1 MDKQEIL
8 SELNHYFMTKMCHAA
23 AECLELQCSQQYW
36 CEIEEGY
43 RATVIHRIR
52 PKERA
57 NLPTE
62 NLQAKFFLAKFVIIV
77 FVPAR

>member
-8 SELNHYFMTKMCHAA
+8 SELNHYFMMKMCHAA

-62 NLQAKFFLAKFVIIV
+62 NLQAKFFLAKFGIIV